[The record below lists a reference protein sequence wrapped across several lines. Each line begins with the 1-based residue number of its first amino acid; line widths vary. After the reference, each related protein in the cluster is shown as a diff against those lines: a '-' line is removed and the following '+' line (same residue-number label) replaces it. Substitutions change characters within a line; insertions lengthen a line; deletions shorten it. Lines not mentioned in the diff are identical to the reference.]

1 MTVGIVGLGLIGGSF
16 AKALKS
22 GGTDVFAW
30 DRNDDVMKLALAD
43 SCKHRLTSDNIS
55 ECELVILCSYPEHCV
70 QWLKEFAPYINE
82 ETIVIDAAGTKR
94 KICAQCWAVAREHG
108 FTFIGAHPMAG
119 TQFSGYENAK
129 ATMFEGAPMI
139 LVPEKELPDMKRVVL
154 VDKVQNV
161 LEPCGFG
168 FYTLSTP
175 EHHDKIIAYTS
186 QLAHVVSSAYAN
198 NELALAHDGFSAGS
212 WKDLTRVAWMNAG
225 MWTELFLENAD
236 YLSEVIDHTIKNLQT
251 CMAAINAHDEK
262 ALREFLSEGDA
273 IKRKSEEK
281 RTQND

>member
-1 MTVGIVGLGLIGGSF
+1 MVVGVVGLGLIGGSF
-16 AKALKS
+16 AKALK
-22 GGTDVFAW
+22 GGSVDVFAW
-30 DRNDDVMKLALAD
+30 DRNDEVCKLAMAD
-43 SCKHRLTSDNIS
+43 SCKQLLTKDNIN
-55 ECELVILCSYPEHCV
+55 ECELIILCSYPEHCV
-70 QWLKEFAPYINE
+70 SWLKEYAPDIDKN
-82 ETIVIDAAGTKR
+82 TIVIDAAGTKR
-94 KICAQCWAVAREHG
+94 TICEACWKIADEHG

-119 TQFSGYENAK
+119 TQFSGYANAK
-129 ATMFEGAPMI
+129 ANMFEGAPMI
-139 LVPEKELPDMKRVVL
+139 LVPKDDLSDMDRVVL
-154 VDKVQNV
+154 IDRVQTA
-161 LEPCGFG
+161 LAPCKFA

-236 YLSEVIDHTIKNLQT
+236 YLSDVIGHTIENLQR
-251 CMAAINAHDEK
+251 CKDAIDAKDSK
-262 ALREFLSEGDA
+262 ALNEFLAEGDA

-281 RTQND
+281 RTQK

>member
-16 AKALKS
+16 AKALKR
-22 GGTDVFAW
+22 GGTDVYAW
-30 DRNDDVMKLALAD
+30 NRDEDVLELALAD
-43 SCKHRLTSDNIS
+43 SCSQKLTKDNIGN
-55 ECELVILCSYPEHCV
+55 CELVILCSYPEHCV
-70 QWLKEFAPYINE
+70 EWLREFAAYIKE
-82 ETIVIDAAGTKR
+82 DTIVIDAAGTKR
-94 KICAQCWAVAREHG
+94 KICAACWEIAHEHG

-119 TQFSGYENAK
+119 TQFSGYANAK
-129 ATMFEGAPMI
+129 ADMFVGAPMI
-139 LVPEKELPDMKRVVL
+139 LVPEKNLTDMQRVVL
-154 VDKVQNV
+154 VDKVQTA

-225 MWTELFLENAD
+225 MWTELFLENGD
-236 YLSEVIDHTIKNLQT
+236 YLSEVIGHTIENLQR
-251 CMAAINAHDEK
+251 CKAAIDAKDEV
-262 ALREFLSEGDA
+262 ALQEFLQEGDT

-281 RTQND
+281 RTQK

>member
-55 ECELVILCSYPEHCV
+55 VCELVILCSYPEHCV
-70 QWLKEFAPYINE
+70 EWLREFAPHVNKE
-82 ETIVIDAAGTKR
+82 SIVIDAAGTKR
-94 KICAQCWAVAREHG
+94 KICAESWAIAREHG

-139 LVPEKELPDMKRVVL
+139 LVPEKELPDMERVVL

>member
-16 AKALKS
+16 AKALKR
-22 GGTDVFAW
+22 GGTDVYAW
-30 DRNDDVMKLALAD
+30 DRSNEVMELALAD
-43 SCKHRLTSDNIS
+43 SCKRMLTKDNIDA
-55 ECELVILCSYPEHCV
+55 CELIILCSYPEHCV
-70 QWLKEFAPYINE
+70 EWLRDFAPHINKE
-82 ETIVIDAAGTKR
+82 AIVIDAAGTKR
-94 KICAQCWAVAREHG
+94 KICAQCWEIADEHG

-119 TQFSGYENAK
+119 TQFSGYANAK
-129 ATMFEGAPMI
+129 ADMFEGAPMI
-139 LVPEKELPDMKRVVL
+139 LVPSSDLPDMQRVVL
-154 VDKVQNV
+154 VDKIQSA
-161 LEPCGFG
+161 LSPCKFG

-236 YLSEVIDHTIKNLQT
+236 FLSEVIGQTIDNLERCKRT
-251 CMAAINAHDEK
+251 IDNKDEMA
-262 ALREFLSEGDA
+262 LQEFLSEGDA
-273 IKRKSEEK
+273 IKRKSEGK
-281 RTQND
+281 RNEHD

>member
-94 KICAQCWAVAREHG
+94 KICAQCWTVAREHG

>member
-139 LVPEKELPDMKRVVL
+139 LVPEKELPDMERVIL

-225 MWTELFLENAD
+225 MWTELVLENAD

>member
-43 SCKHRLTSDNIS
+43 SCKHRLTFDNIS

>member
-236 YLSEVIDHTIKNLQT
+236 YLSEVIDHTINNLQT

>member
-16 AKALKS
+16 AKALKR
-22 GGTDVFAW
+22 GGTSVYAW

-55 ECELVILCSYPEHCV
+55 ECELIILCSYPEHCV
-70 QWLKEFAPYINE
+70 EWLREFAPYINVD
-82 ETIVIDAAGTKR
+82 TIVIDAAGTKR
-94 KICAQCWAVAREHG
+94 KICAQCWEIAGEHG

-119 TQFSGYENAK
+119 TQFSGYVNAK
-129 ATMFEGAPMI
+129 ADMFEGAPMI
-139 LVPEKELPDMKRVVL
+139 LVPEKDLPDMKRVVL
-154 VDKVQNV
+154 VDKVQTS
-161 LEPCGFG
+161 LAPCGFG

-236 YLSEVIDHTIKNLQT
+236 YLSEVIGRTIENLQR
-251 CMAAINAHDEK
+251 CKDAIDAKDEV
-262 ALREFLSEGDA
+262 ALEAFLQEGDT

-281 RTQND
+281 GTQND